1 MDASA
6 LVTKV
11 VAFLAPFL
19 PYLLKAGEKV
29 AEEAGKKLGETAWE
43 QAKSLWAKL
52 RPKVEAK
59 PAVQEAVQDVAA
71 APQDEDAQAA
81 LRQQLKKLLA
91 EDKALAAEVSRW
103 WDKAKAADVTV
114 VASGNGALAIGGSV
128 QDSVIVT
135 GDRNK
140 VSQRKE

>member
-1 MDASA
+1 MDVSA

-43 QAKSLWAKL
+43 QAKSLWGKL

-81 LRQQLKKLLA
+81 LHQQLKKLLA

-103 WDKAKAADVTV
+103 WDKAKAAGVTV
-114 VASGNGALAIGGSV
+114 VASGNGAVAIGGSV